1 MAGPGVRG
9 ALVGV
14 LMVARERLVDA
25 VTDALLATELD
36 VVMWDRE
43 LVGRLAVAAI
53 EAYRRVAREELAAQ
67 EAGWREEFLAL
78 LRRVGMNEV

>member
-1 MAGPGVRG
+1 
-9 ALVGV
+9 
-14 LMVARERLVDA
+14 MVARERLVDA